1 MIPYGK
7 QSISDEDI
15 AAVVEALQSDYL
27 TCGPR
32 VEQFENAFAE
42 YVGAKHAIAVCNAT
56 AALHLAMLAADIGEG
71 DRVITSPNTF
81 LSSANC
87 AAFVGAIPD
96 FCDIDPATYTMDPGS
111 LKEVWSDDV
120 KAVIPVAYAG
130 QSADM
135 KAIYEIAHQKGAIV
149 IEDACHGTGGGFYKD
164 GQTWKQGGHPWADMT
179 IFSFHPVKTLTTGEG
194 GMLVTNNDAYAA
206 KVRQLRMHGMER
218 DPAQFQGLGSKD
230 PALSER
236 GPWYYE
242 MQDLGYNFRIT
253 DIQCALGSSQLKR
266 LPAFIKRRQEIV
278 ARYNEAFAE
287 LPWLQVPQVHQ
298 ELDRKE
304 VSWHLYTV
312 QIDFPQLGKSRT
324 EVMLELRE
332 QGVGTQVLYIPVYL
346 QPWYR
351 KTYGYAAGKCPNAET
366 YYAKALSLPLFPAI
380 TDDEVSHVITS
391 VLALH
396 TDH

>member
-32 VEQFENAFAE
+32 VEAFEMAFAE
-42 YVGAKHAIAVCNAT
+42 YVGAKHAVVVCNAT
-56 AALHLAMLAADIGEG
+56 AALHLAMLAAGIGKG

-96 FCDIDPATYTMDPGS
+96 FCDIDSATYTMDAES
-111 LKEVWSDDV
+111 LRKSWSDDV

-135 KAIYEIAHQKGAIV
+135 KAIAGIAREKRAVV
-149 IEDACHGTGGGFYKD
+149 IEDASHGTGGGFVQD
-164 GQTWKQGGHPWADMT
+164 GKTWKQGGHPWADMT
-179 IFSFHPVKTLTTGEG
+179 IFSFHPVKTLTMGEG
-194 GMLVTNNDAYAA
+194 GIVVTNDDAYSQ
-206 KVRQLRMHGMER
+206 KLRMLRTHGMSRE
-218 DPAQFQGLGSKD
+218 ASSFQGLGSEV
-230 PALSER
+230 PVLQER

-242 MQDLGYNFRIT
+242 MQELGHNFRIT
-253 DIQCALGSSQLKR
+253 DIQCALGLSQLKK
-266 LPAFIKRRQEIV
+266 LPDFVSRRREIV
-278 ARYNEAFAE
+278 ALYNTAFVD
-287 LPWLQVPQVHQ
+287 LPWLKTPKVRDQR
-298 ELDRKE
+298 DRDE
-304 VSWHLYTV
+304 ISWHLYTV
-312 QIDFPQLGKSRT
+312 QIDFEKLGKLRSD
-324 EVMLELRE
+324 VMSELQA

-351 KTYGYAAGKCPNAET
+351 ETYGYRPGKCPNAES
-366 YYAKALSLPLFPAI
+366 YYSRALSLPLFPEM
-380 TDDEVSHVITS
+380 TDSDLKHVIKSVTS
-391 VLALH
+391 YAIV
-396 TDH
+396 